1 MVMLGSSG
9 VAGLSSSSMIFRA
22 ASTAT
27 VHDHIPGILHVS
39 CFRLIIRDRTIL
51 QNSTRLSSRLFVLY
65 FVLEQS
71 ATWSDMSDESHLSV
85 AECSGNASTDPFPA
99 GHSNLS
105 ASLDIIS
112 ASLEAAEGAQ
122 RQNIVT
128 EWICPDG
135 RRTWSVVRKKVTIA
149 EGSQFKEGDY
159 HLVIIWLS
167 HVRQIV

>member
-1 MVMLGSSG
+1 
-9 VAGLSSSSMIFRA
+9 
-22 ASTAT
+22 
-27 VHDHIPGILHVS
+27 
-39 CFRLIIRDRTIL
+39 
-51 QNSTRLSSRLFVLY
+51 LY

-85 AECSGNASTDPFPA
+85 TECSANASTDPFPA

-112 ASLEAAEGAQ
+112 ASLEAAEREEEEGAQ
-122 RQNIVT
+122 RENIVT
-128 EWICPDG
+128 DWICPDG

>member
-39 CFRLIIRDRTIL
+39 CFRLIARNRSSL
-51 QNSTRLSSRLFVLY
+51 QNATLVTGTFCLY
-65 FVLEQS
+65 RIVEQS
-71 ATWSDMSDESHLSV
+71 ATWSDMSHESHLST
-85 AECSGNASTDPFPA
+85 AEFSGNASTDPFPA
-99 GHSNLS
+99 GDSKL
-105 ASLDIIS
+105 S
-112 ASLEAAEGAQ
+112 ASLEAARREEDAQ
-122 RQNIVT
+122 REKTVT

-135 RRTWSVVRKKVTIA
+135 RRTWSVVRRKVTMA
-149 EGSQFKEGDY
+149 EGSQFKEGEY